1 MADDFEQFVEQVQ
14 RLASEGAK
22 LRAERNDIDS
32 QLQVALAQVEAL
44 QGRLHVIEER
54 LAQVQDEQRVCSV
67 HPTPYANVAKLDT
80 GDDARR
86 AA

>member
-1 MADDFEQFVEQVQ
+1 
-14 RLASEGAK
+14 
-22 LRAERNDIDS
+22 
-32 QLQVALAQVEAL
+32 
-44 QGRLHVIEER
+44 VIEER